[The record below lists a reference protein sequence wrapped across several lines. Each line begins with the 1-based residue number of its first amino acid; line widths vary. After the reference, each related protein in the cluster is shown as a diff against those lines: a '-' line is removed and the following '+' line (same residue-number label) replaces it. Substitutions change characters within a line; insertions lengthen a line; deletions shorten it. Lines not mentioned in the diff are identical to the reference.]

1 MENASKALLMAG
13 GVLIA
18 ILVITIFVGLKSS
31 FDNTAQSYTDRL
43 DAQELQKYNSNFE
56 TYEDRNDITAQ
67 EIVTLIN
74 FAKQKDE
81 GTKIYIG
88 TVEVTDKT
96 TNEQNELLYEKLNTK
111 FLFDKIEYNEDGRV
125 DGIYFEE
132 NTP

>member
-13 GVLIA
+13 GVLLA

-56 TYEDRNDITAQ
+56 TYEYRTDITAQ

-74 FAKQKDE
+74 FAKQKE
-81 GTKIYIG
+81 QGTQIWIDTEDFTNKN
-88 TVEVTDKT
+88 
-96 TNEQNELLYEKLNTK
+96 TNEQNEFLYENLKNK
-111 FLFDKIEYNEDGRV
+111 FSYSSISYEKGKVSSIE
-125 DGIYFEE
+125 FEK
-132 NTP
+132 NMP